1 MRTRA
6 SKDCGDGNVE
16 KQINFD
22 GNSALLKNEN
32 PDSTAV
38 KSMTIAKNNLWGMKE
53 GKWAEWDRSSVTHS
67 GR

>member
-1 MRTRA
+1 MRTGA

-22 GNSALLKNEN
+22 GNSALLKIEN
-32 PDSTAV
+32 PDSAAV
-38 KSMTIAKNNLWGMKE
+38 KSMTMRRIISGGLKE
-53 GKWAEWDRSSVTHS
+53 GIWAEWDRSSVTHS